1 MTNRTATS
9 PYLRLRIDHAGQ
21 ERKPTALHI
30 VASVQ
35 REHAAGLLPEGSRL
49 PPVRVLQH
57 QLGIAKNTVQS
68 AYQEL
73 VARGLVEGRNRRGY
87 FVLQDSRQQLRPVK
101 SIRPAGSTWIEVTTA
116 RSASPDNRGLLN
128 LGSTFIDHELLPR
141 ERLAQCF
148 RAVLK
153 DPGLPSHYSL
163 HGFAPLREIIARR
176 LAKRGIPARAEDVI
190 ITTGSQQALDLVAR
204 SLRKRSVAI
213 ENPAYGIGK
222 RMLEISQLHLLPLPL
237 NPFDGID
244 LEVWRRELAAG
255 RPAALYLTTNF
266 QNPTGYSYSTGEL
279 ARLLELSQELAFGLV
294 EDDWG
299 SDMLSYSD
307 YRPPL
312 RALGGENVL
321 YMNSFTKKLLPS
333 LRIGYVLAN
342 EASRPALLEA
352 KHVATLGCA
361 TLIEAALFEFLH
373 RGYYD
378 THLRALQS
386 ELDARYHAC
395 LATLEAVM
403 PEGVRW
409 TTPGGG
415 PTLWL
420 ELPRCIKLTR
430 LGERLLA
437 KKVVLGATPSTWF
450 FGEPH
455 LHGTRLGYAFLP
467 VPALQRGLDLL
478 AREIRRALR

>member
-1 MTNRTATS
+1 MKHFTTPS
-9 PYLRLRIDHAGQ
+9 PYLRLRIDQAGP
-21 ERKPTALHI
+21 ERKLTALHI
-30 VASVQ
+30 VASVE
-35 REHAAGLLPEGSRL
+35 REYAAGLLPAGTRL

-57 QLGIAKNTVQS
+57 QLGIAKNTVES
-68 AYQEL
+68 AYEEL
-73 VARGLVEGRNRRGY
+73 VARGLIEGRSRRGY
-87 FVLQDSRQQLRPVK
+87 FVRQDHRQRLKPVK
-101 SIRPAGSTWIEVTTA
+101 PAVSMLFEVPPP
-116 RSASPDNRGLLN
+116 RSAASHDRDLIH

-153 DPGLPSHYSL
+153 APGLPAHYSL
-163 HGFAPLREIIARR
+163 QGHAPLREIIARR
-176 LAKRGIPARAEDVI
+176 LAKRGIPAKAEDVI
-190 ITTGSQQALDLVAR
+190 ITAGSQQALDLVAR

-222 RMLEISQLHLLPLPL
+222 RMFEISQMQMVPLPL
-237 NPFDGID
+237 DPFDGID
-244 LEVWRRELAAG
+244 LETWRRRIDAA

-279 ARLLELSQELAFGLV
+279 VHLLELSQELGFGLV

-307 YRPPL
+307 FRPPL
-312 RALGGENVL
+312 RALGGKNVL
-321 YMNSFTKKLLPS
+321 YLNSFTKKLLPS

-342 EASRPALLEA
+342 EASRSALLEA
-352 KHVATLGCA
+352 KHVATLGNA
-361 TLIEAALFEFLH
+361 TLVEAALFEFLR

-386 ELDARYHAC
+386 ELDTRYHAC
-395 LATLEAVM
+395 LATLASVM

-420 ELPRCIKLTR
+420 ELPRRIDLAR

-437 KKVVLGATPSTWF
+437 KKVLLAATPSTWF

-467 VPALQRGLDLL
+467 ISALQRGLDLL
-478 AREIRRALR
+478 AHEIRRELR